1 MPIRSLSTALLIL
14 SLTGCAYPLST
25 QEISPPAGTLY
36 DYHIESSA
44 GVPYSLKALAD
55 AVTDADVVLV
65 GEWHSHP
72 GVHLFQT
79 QFLAALA
86 SRHSNTALS
95 MEQFTRQDQSVID
108 GYLAGEFGESSLLGS
123 TRQWSNYEGS
133 YRPLVEYAKAHSLP
147 VVAANAPAEIVRCIA
162 REGKGY
168 LERLP
173 AEKRRLVA
181 DTLHDGD
188 SPYKEKFLATLFHGD
203 EEKNGNQYLAQL
215 AWDDTMAESIVHFL
229 ADNPGYKVMH
239 IAGAFHVEG
248 GLGIAARISAR
259 NPDLK
264 IAIISPQSED
274 APLGSDVNDYRLVVH
289 PLPPQ
294 WLTNEEM
301 HAALKTMRHTNA
313 AKAATCE

>member
-1 MPIRSLSTALLIL
+1 MPIRALSATLLTFALA
-14 SLTGCAYPLST
+14 GCAHSVAT
-25 QEISPPAGTLY
+25 QAPPSSAGTLY
-36 DYHIESSA
+36 DYRIESPA
-44 GVPYSLKALAD
+44 GVPYSLNALAD

-72 GVHLFQT
+72 GIHLFQT
-79 QFLAALA
+79 QLLAALT
-86 SRHSNTALS
+86 SRHPNTALS

-108 GYLAGEFGESSLLGS
+108 GYLAGEFGESSLLGK
-123 TRQWSNYEGS
+123 TRQWPNYEGS

-147 VVAANAPAEIVRCIA
+147 VVAANAPTEIVRCIA

-181 DTLHDGD
+181 DTLHDGE

-239 IAGAFHVEG
+239 IAGAFHVEE

-274 APLGSDVNDYRLVVH
+274 APLGTDVKDFRLVVF

-294 WLTNEEM
+294 WLTDEEM
-301 HAALKTMRHTNA
+301 RAALKTMRHTNA
-313 AKAATCE
+313 AKETTCE